1 MIKKLTILILLFL
14 CFTTISYSQDK
25 VDERKTT
32 APILDSEGN
41 IYIGCSDCLLYS
53 LDSNGKTRWS
63 FKSDGQI
70 SSDLFILSDGTIYV
84 YTGNDTLYAL
94 NPDGSIKKSYEKLGS
109 FVPPAIGS
117 DGSIYAGEEAQIKAY
132 NKNREEQW
140 RVVTR
145 RQIVN
150 VVASQTG
157 TIYGTAGTQ
166 IMAIEPDGSNK
177 WGNFME
183 KEDGSFFIPASDS
196 NDNVY
201 VCTSGSN
208 FYCFDNQGNK
218 LWKKTIYMP
227 VNTSPS
233 IGQDGTVYICAESTL
248 FAFNPDGSESWN
260 YRIKGFRNLSS
271 PAIATDG
278 TVYVSAGD
286 FICAMKNGK
295 ELWNFNPEDNISKKP
310 AIGKDG
316 TIYVSTEN
324 GGILALTA
332 DGKLKW
338 SVVLGK

>member
-1 MIKKLTILILLFL
+1 MIKKSAIIMLLFL
-14 CFTTISYSQDK
+14 CLATIGMAQE
-25 VDERKTT
+25 DERKTT
-32 APILDSEGN
+32 TAVLDSEEN
-41 IYIGCSDCLLYS
+41 IYIGCSDGQLYA
-53 LDSNGKTRWS
+53 LDSEGKSRWT

-70 SSDLFILSDGTIYV
+70 LSDPVILSDGTIYI
-84 YTGNDTLYAL
+84 YTVNDTLYML
-94 NPDGSIKKSYEKLGS
+94 NPDGSLKNSYEKLGS
-109 FVPPAIGS
+109 LVTPAIGS
-117 DGSIYAGEEAQIKAY
+117 DGTIYSGEEAQIKAY

-150 VVASQTG
+150 VVIGQTG
-157 TIYGTAGTQ
+157 TVYGTAGTQ
-166 IMAIEPDGSNK
+166 IMAINPDGSSK

-183 KEDGSFFIPASDS
+183 KEDGSFFIPASDK

-208 FYCFDNQGNK
+208 FYCFDNQGNQ
-218 LWKKTIYMP
+218 LWKKILYMP

-233 IGQDGTVYICAESTL
+233 IGSDGTVYICAESTL

-271 PAIATDG
+271 PAIGSDG
-278 TVYVSAGD
+278 SVYLSAGD

-295 ELWNFNPEDNISKKP
+295 ELWNFNPDANVSKKP

-316 TIYVSTEN
+316 TVYVGTEN
-324 GGILALTA
+324 GKLLSLTS
-332 DGKLKW
+332 DGSLKW